1 MKEKSRII
9 ISDSLI
15 ADVRSIIEK
24 GRRHAFAVAG
34 QTAIMTYW
42 NVGRRIVE
50 EEQQGNSRASYGKG
64 LIPALADKLAIE
76 YGPGYGRR
84 NLAYYR
90 KFYLMFSDWEILHTR
105 VQNLN
110 WSHIRRILSVSN
122 PDAREWYLKTAA
134 DDMWSVKTLDRNI
147 ATQYY
152 ERRLAAQREEI
163 SVPILQKSSDPMEY
177 IKNPMVAEFMGFH
190 RDNNYSESQLEQAI
204 VDNLEKF
211 ILELGRGFAFVERQ
225 QHVVTDTADFYIDLV
240 FYNFK
245 MKRFVLFELKTH
257 KLTHQDI
264 GQLDMYVRM
273 YDDLVKDTADAPTI
287 GVLLCTDTDNTI
299 ARYSVLH
306 DNEQLYATKYM
317 TYMPTEEELRNE
329 IEQQKRFFIEQYS
342 INLNIVNTTVD
353 EKNIYIHRFVCR
365 SRRTF

>member
-1 MKEKSRII
+1 MDKKNNII
-9 ISDSLI
+9 PDSLVS
-15 ADVRSIIEK
+15 DVRSIIEE
-24 GRRHAFAVAG
+24 GRRRAFATAG
-34 QTAIMTYW
+34 QVAILTYW
-42 NVGRRIVE
+42 NIGRRIVE
-50 EEQQGNSRASYGKG
+50 EEQQGNARADYGKG
-64 LIPALADKLAIE
+64 LIPTLADRLTAE
-76 YGPGYGRR
+76 YGSGYGRR

-90 KFYLMFSDWEILHTR
+90 RFYLEFSDLEILHTR

-122 PDAREWYLKTAA
+122 PEAREWYLKTAA

-147 ATQYY
+147 STQYY
-152 ERRLAAQREEI
+152 ERRLAVQREDTAIPAPQSE
-163 SVPILQKSSDPMEY
+163 SDPMEY

-190 RDNNYSESQLEQAI
+190 RDNNYSESQLEQAL

-225 QHVVTDTADFYIDLV
+225 QHIVTDTADFYIDLV

-245 MKRFVLFELKTH
+245 MKRFVIFELKTH

-273 YDDLVKDTADAPTI
+273 YDDLVKGADDAPTV

-306 DNEQLYATKYM
+306 DNEQLYAAKYM

-329 IEQQKRFFIEQYS
+329 IEQQKRFFLEQH
-342 INLNIVNTTVD
+342 T
-353 EKNIYIHRFVCR
+353 EE
-365 SRRTF
+365 

>member
-1 MKEKSRII
+1 MEKKNII
-9 ISDSLI
+9 ILDSLV
-15 ADVRSIIEK
+15 ADVRSIIEE
-24 GRRHAFAVAG
+24 GRRRAFATAEQVA
-34 QTAIMTYW
+34 ILTYW

-50 EEQQGNSRASYGKG
+50 EEQQGNARADYGKA
-64 LIPALADKLAIE
+64 LIPALADRLAAE
-76 YGPGYGRR
+76 YGSGYGRR

-90 KFYLMFSDWEILHTR
+90 KFYLEFSDLEILHMR

-122 PDAREWYLKTAA
+122 PEAREWYLKTAA

-147 ATQYY
+147 STQYY
-152 ERRLAAQREEI
+152 ERRLAAQREDMSI
-163 SVPILQKSSDPMEY
+163 PTPQKESDPMEY

-190 RDNNYSESQLEQAI
+190 RDNNYSESQLEQAL

-225 QHVVTDTADFYIDLV
+225 QHIITDTADFYIDLV

-245 MKRFVLFELKTH
+245 MKRFVIFELKTH

-273 YDDLVKDTADAPTI
+273 YDDLVKGTDDAPTV
-287 GVLLCTDTDNTI
+287 GVLLCTDTDSTI

-306 DNEQLYATKYM
+306 DNDQLYAAKYM
-317 TYMPTEEELRNE
+317 TYMPTEDELRNE
-329 IEQQKRFFIEQYS
+329 IEQQKRFFLEQHGS
-342 INLNIVNTTVD
+342 DNQ
-353 EKNIYIHRFVCR
+353 E
-365 SRRTF
+365 

>member
-1 MKEKSRII
+1 
-9 ISDSLI
+9 
-15 ADVRSIIEK
+15 
-24 GRRHAFAVAG
+24 
-34 QTAIMTYW
+34 
-42 NVGRRIVE
+42 
-50 EEQQGNSRASYGKG
+50 
-64 LIPALADKLAIE
+64 
-76 YGPGYGRR
+76 
-84 NLAYYR
+84 
-90 KFYLMFSDWEILHTR
+90 
-105 VQNLN
+105 
-110 WSHIRRILSVSN
+110 
-122 PDAREWYLKTAA
+122 
-134 DDMWSVKTLDRNI
+134 MWSVKTLDRNI

-190 RDNNYSESQLEQAI
+190 RDNNYSESQLEQAL

-264 GQLDMYVRM
+264 GQLDMYV
-273 YDDLVKDTADAPTI
+273 
-287 GVLLCTDTDNTI
+287 LLCTDTDNTI

-329 IEQQKRFFIEQYS
+329 IEQQKRFFIEQYR
-342 INLNIVNTTVD
+342 D
-353 EKNIYIHRFVCR
+353 ENQQ
-365 SRRTF
+365 

>member
-1 MKEKSRII
+1 MKENNII
-9 ISDSLI
+9 ISDSLV
-15 ADVRSIIEK
+15 ADVRNIIEE
-24 GRRHAFAVAG
+24 GRKRAFSVAG
-34 QTAIMTYW
+34 QVAILTYW

-50 EEQQGNSRASYGKG
+50 EEQQGNARADYGKG
-64 LIPALADKLAIE
+64 LIPALADRLTAE
-76 YGPGYGRR
+76 YGTGYGRR

-90 KFYLMFSDWEILHTR
+90 KFYLEFNDLNILHTH

-122 PDAREWYLKTAA
+122 PEAREWYLKTAA

-147 ATQYY
+147 STQYY
-152 ERRLAAQREEI
+152 ERRLVAQREDI
-163 SVPILQKSSDPMEY
+163 AMPAPQSGSDPMEY

-190 RDNNYSESQLEQAI
+190 RDNNYSESQLEQAL

-245 MKRFVLFELKTH
+245 MKRFVIFELKTH

-273 YDDLVKDTADAPTI
+273 YDDLVKGTDDAPTV
-287 GVLLCTDTDNTI
+287 GVLLCTDTDSTI

-306 DNEQLYATKYM
+306 DNEQLYAAKYM
-317 TYMPTEEELRNE
+317 TYMPTEDELRNE
-329 IEQQKRFFIEQYS
+329 IEQQKRFFLEQHGT
-342 INLNIVNTTVD
+342 NNQ
-353 EKNIYIHRFVCR
+353 E
-365 SRRTF
+365 